1 MPCHRMKKIPFILNY
16 DTGVIN
22 FWSCQFLAYHFKAH
36 KFMVD
41 NKILMAK
48 KYFANTGIDGSD

>member
-16 DTGVIN
+16 DAGVIN

-48 KYFANTGIDGSD
+48 KYFGNTGIDGSD

>member
-22 FWSCQFLAYHFKAH
+22 FCSCQFLAYHFKAH

-48 KYFANTGIDGSD
+48 KYFGNTGIDGSD